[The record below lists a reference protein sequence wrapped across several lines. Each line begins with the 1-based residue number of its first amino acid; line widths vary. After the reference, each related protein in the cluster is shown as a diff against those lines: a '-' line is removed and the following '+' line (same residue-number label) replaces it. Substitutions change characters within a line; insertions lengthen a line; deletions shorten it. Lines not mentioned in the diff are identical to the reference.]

1 MKLIATI
8 NEQLIAKAF
17 ALVIPPAV
25 QERVCLLMLGSEG
38 RGEQIIKPI
47 RTMP

>member
-17 ALVIPPAV
+17 ALVIPP
-25 QERVCLLMLGSEG
+25 RCRRRSVC
-38 RGEQIIKPI
+38 
-47 RTMP
+47 

>member
-17 ALVIPPAV
+17 SLVIPPRSRSRCA
-25 QERVCLLMLGSEG
+25 C
-38 RGEQIIKPI
+38 
-47 RTMP
+47 